1 MAEFLTAKD
10 AKHTKKRRA
19 ELARES
25 GSQPIFS
32 TGNWCGLDYSADMEL
47 FNKILKTAVDG
58 GASDLHIKIG
68 TPVIFRINRELI
80 SIECPMPTEQWMNN
94 VVEKMTPI
102 HLKKKL
108 EEEREVDFS
117 YYVPD
122 VGRFR
127 TNLFQQRGQW
137 ALAMRYVRS
146 HIASFEELGLLEQI
160 KKIAEEPR
168 GIVLVAGSTG
178 SGKSTTLA
186 AMIEHI
192 NANFKKHIIT
202 LEDPIE
208 FVFEDNQSVIEQ
220 REVGLDTVSFHHA
233 LKHVLRQDPDI
244 IMLGEMRDDIS
255 FGAAMSAA
263 DTGHLV
269 LSTLHTTTAA
279 QSITRILD
287 FFKADE
293 REQVRRQLA
302 GTLRGVVC
310 QRMVP
315 TVDGKMTPALEIMI
329 NSPLIKKML
338 EENRLDKLTAAIET
352 GSDDGMLTFNQSL
365 FNLVKSGRVTE
376 KEALGKASNPQALE
390 MNFKGIFLNEG
401 GRIVG

>member
-1 MAEFLTAKD
+1 M
-10 AKHTKKRRA
+10 
-19 ELARES
+19 
-25 GSQPIFS
+25 
-32 TGNWCGLDYSADMEL
+32 
-47 FNKILKTAVDG
+47 NKVVEQI
-58 GASDLHIKIG
+58 
-68 TPVIFRINRELI
+68 TPV
-80 SIECPMPTEQWMNN
+80 
-94 VVEKMTPI
+94 

-108 EEEREVDFS
+108 EEDREVDFS
-117 YYVPD
+117 YYLPE

-137 ALAMRYVRS
+137 ALAMRYVKS
-146 HIASFEELGLLEQI
+146 HVASFEELGLLEQV
-160 KKIAEEPR
+160 KGIAETPR

-302 GTLRGVVC
+302 GTLRGVIC

-315 TVDGKMTPALEIMI
+315 TVDGRMTPALEILI
-329 NSPLIKKML
+329 NSPLVKKML

-352 GSDDGMLTFNQSL
+352 GTDDGMLTFNQSL
-365 FNLVKSGRVTE
+365 FNLVKAGRVTE
-376 KEALGKASNPQALE
+376 KEALGKATNAQALE

-401 GRIVG
+401 GRIVS

>member
-1 MAEFLTAKD
+1 
-10 AKHTKKRRA
+10 
-19 ELARES
+19 
-25 GSQPIFS
+25 
-32 TGNWCGLDYSADMEL
+32 MEL
-47 FNKILKTAVDG
+47 FKKILKIAVDG
-58 GASDLHIKIG
+58 NASDIHIKIG
-68 TPVIFRINRELI
+68 APVVFRINRELVA
-80 SIECPMPTEQWMNN
+80 IECPLPTADWLNR
-94 VVEKMTPI
+94 VVEQMLPA

-108 EEEREVDFS
+108 EDDREVDFS
-117 YYVPD
+117 YFIPE

-146 HIASFEELGLLEQI
+146 HVASFEELGLLEQV

-178 SGKSTTLA
+178 CGKSTTLA

-220 REVGLDTVSFHHA
+220 REVGLDTGSFHQA
-233 LKHVLRQDPDI
+233 LKHVLRQDPDV

-279 QSITRILD
+279 QSITRILE

-302 GTLRGVVC
+302 ATLRGVVC

-338 EENRLDKLTAAIET
+338 EENRLEKLTAAIET
-352 GSDDGMLTFNQSL
+352 GADDGMCTFNQSL
-365 FNLVKSGRVTE
+365 FNLVKAGRVTE
-376 KEALGKASNPQALE
+376 KEALAKATNPQALE